1 MAGSTAPKNNS
12 VKNAKTG
19 AARPA
24 TFYAILAIVALAGV
38 AALYFKS
45 RGSGAASGANAYQ
58 AMQKRLASAGPPKP
72 YVLGSPS
79 APVTIEEFGD
89 FECPAC
95 GRFATVTE
103 ADVRNRIIQPGLAV
117 FKFYDF
123 PLPMHRNTQ
132 AASNAA
138 ACADAQGKFW
148 PMHDRI
154 FAGQDQWGLQ
164 PSGEGELVDDP
175 KEIFAGY
182 ARAIGLDVAAWQKC
196 YDAKQYQPRIDGNAA
211 EAIRRGVDATPT
223 FYVNG
228 KKLTGGSSYDELKAA
243 VDAAARAAA
252 PAAQGSSS
260 AATAA
265 AARTGDSARGSRP

>member
-1 MAGSTAPKNNS
+1 MAGNTAPKNNS

-19 AARPA
+19 AARPV
-24 TFYAILAIVALAGV
+24 TFYAIVAIVALAGI

-58 AMQKRLASAGPPKP
+58 EMQKRLATAGPPKP
-72 YVLGSPS
+72 YVLGNPN

-95 GRFATVTE
+95 GRFATITE
-103 ADVRNRIIQPGLAV
+103 ADVRSRIIQPGLAV
-117 FKFYDF
+117 FKYYDF
-123 PLPMHRNTQ
+123 PLPMHRNSP

-154 FAGQDQWGLQ
+154 FAGQDQWGLN
-164 PSGEGELVDDP
+164 PSGEGDLVDNPRD
-175 KEIFAGY
+175 IFAGY
-182 ARAIGLDVAAWQKC
+182 AKEIGLDGAAWQKC
-196 YDAKQYQPRIDGNAA
+196 YDSKLYQPRIDGNAA

-228 KKLTGGSSYDELKAA
+228 KKLVGGSSYDELKAA
-243 VDAAARAAA
+243 VDAAARTAA

-260 AATAA
+260 AGG
-265 AARTGDSARGSRP
+265 TGDSASGSKR